1 MNRTLLNNRDS
12 IKDFFKSKYKIN
24 IEEANFSTGWIP
36 KYILL
41 DRTRNIHSYAVFVN
55 SIEISKEELIEY
67 SKIRYSS
74 LDRPLFIFHYKHD
87 ETLSFFEINDFKN
100 NVFSEKKYESI
111 NLWND
116 FNSVA
121 SKIKAEL

>member
-1 MNRTLLNNRDS
+1 MQYN
-12 IKDFFKSKYKIN
+12 IFKEEFNIINYFKIHYKIN
-24 IEEANFSTGWIP
+24 IEEANFSKGWIP